1 MKPTSNTYFG
11 RYRIYLRKASTGLL
25 IAPVSPQLWSNFIDS
40 LVDVAMTLITFAFLI
55 VCICAY
61 PLAVPLFALCESDRR
76 TAKAYRAFLARMS
89 KGDCIDWR
97 DEADP
102 PTFTGVD
109 HSSGPDQTA
118 IVRHGFCEKA
128 AEGWYCHRKPDHD
141 GPCAATKDPI

>member
-1 MKPTSNTYFG
+1 
-11 RYRIYLRKASTGLL
+11 
-25 IAPVSPQLWSNFIDS
+25 
-40 LVDVAMTLITFAFLI
+40 MTLITFAFLI

-61 PLAVPLFALCESDRR
+61 PLAVPLFALAACESDRR